1 MGTVL
6 TLSGLLAATLITV
19 CVVPQVVSVIRERDV
34 GGISVTA
41 ASLATVSCV
50 AWTAYALAVGMMLP
64 ALSSALGAFMWGVI
78 AAAAAVKNQS
88 RPSKWVALWGAV
100 VAATWVAGGVTLL
113 GLVLLAEALTNTA
126 PQAVRAR
133 TEVQGVSLPTYLMM
147 TTGALSWVVYGVVA
161 SDLPLSASSALKA
174 AVSIYIVVLVM
185 RGRSATSP
193 IASSAEDGTVAR
205 T

>member
-1 MGTVL
+1 MDTVL
-6 TLSGLLAATLITV
+6 TLSGLLAATLITA

-34 GGISVTA
+34 GGVSVTA
-41 ASLATVSCV
+41 ASLATASCV

-64 ALSSALGAFMWGVI
+64 ALSSALGAFTWGVI
-78 AAAAAVKNQS
+78 AVTAAVKNRS
-88 RPSKWVALWGAV
+88 RPSAWVVLWAAV
-100 VAATWVAGGVTLL
+100 VAATWMVGGVAVL
-113 GLVLLAEALTNTA
+113 GVVLLAEALTNTV

-147 TTGALSWVVYGVVA
+147 TTGALSWVVYGVVV

-185 RGRSATSP
+185 GGRSTTSP
-193 IASSAEDGTVAR
+193 IASSAEAVTVV
-205 T
+205 